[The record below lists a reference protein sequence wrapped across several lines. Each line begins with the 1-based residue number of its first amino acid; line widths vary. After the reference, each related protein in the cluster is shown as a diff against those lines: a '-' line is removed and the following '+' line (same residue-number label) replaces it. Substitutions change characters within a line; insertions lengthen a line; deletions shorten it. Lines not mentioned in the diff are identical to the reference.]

1 MSHLAMVLASG
12 LALALMGCAS
22 ILPVP
27 PSAYHGAHGEVGST
41 GSTDAP
47 WALDADPDL
56 AGERRARVRAKLDAL
71 RATPRGTC
79 DRADDVALIVNA
91 FGELALQRPA
101 AEALRD
107 VEATLDAA
115 RERVGTPRAADL
127 LFFEDH
133 PGVPRVAV
141 VLDANRAGGLEA
153 LACTRGAFRVIRVSP
168 EAPRVRRRGAAIA
181 NTFLRARVPDDPPRA
196 PSLAGELL
204 VGVGT
209 LLD

>member
-1 MSHLAMVLASG
+1 MSLRLIVLAVSVG
-12 LALALMGCAS
+12 LALSGCAS
-22 ILPVP
+22 LLPVP
-27 PSAYHGAHGEVGST
+27 PGTPRGAHGPVASAGP
-41 GSTDAP
+41 GHAP

-56 AGERRARVRAKLDAL
+56 ASERRARIRAKLDAL
-71 RATPRGTC
+71 RAMPRGVC
-79 DRADDVALIVNA
+79 ERADDVTLLVEV
-91 FGELALQRPA
+91 FGGLALQRPA

-115 RERVGTPRAADL
+115 RERVGTPRTGDV

-141 VLDANRAGGLEA
+141 VFDASRAGGLEA

-181 NTFLRARVPDDPPRA
+181 NSFLRARAPDDPPRA
-196 PSLAGELL
+196 PGLAGELL
-204 VGVGT
+204 VGIGT